1 MAVFPTQLP
10 KIAFPWEV
18 DSIQFRLEE
27 ISSLY
32 VRLTF
37 SDKEIYSALLYTGV
51 PSTRLVLSPTF
62 VVAENISQLIIDE
75 CQTRCAPL
83 TIYYSEDGTT
93 YTESQTIRIIPCN
106 IVTQYRASEIATSS
120 FLTLLGDTKQ
130 TAVDGREVLRLYTP
144 TSSSPEALSL
154 TATFV
159 SSSGTPYEVTNSDR
173 VVGMPSEVSSFLV
186 DMSSISSW
194 RAHPSDCLA
203 KVVVRV
209 GTRKQTY
216 LVNPHLRHS
225 LRFMNCFYSEDV
237 IYFSEIER
245 EVKPTRTSGQVSGKH
260 VTFFVE
266 PSSKTKGTT
275 APLLDSELDWAED
288 AVHSIY
294 FKDSDDR
301 DVSITDNTFKYD
313 SGISSMPR
321 LTLTWELYQYRY
333 KFSRT
338 VKTFDFTFDE
348 TYG

>member
-10 KIAFPWEV
+10 EIAFPWEV

-37 SDKEIYSALLYTGV
+37 SDKEIYNALLYTGV
-51 PSTRLVLSPTF
+51 PSTRLVLSSTF

-75 CQTRCAPL
+75 CQTRCASL

-93 YTESQTIRIIPCN
+93 YTESQTVRIIPCN

-144 TSSSPEALSL
+144 TSSSPEVLSL

-173 VVGMPSEVSSFLV
+173 HVGMPSEVSSFLV

-194 RAHPSDCLA
+194 RTHPSDCLA

-209 GTRKQTY
+209 GTREQTY

-237 IYFSEIER
+237 IYFSEIECD
-245 EVKPTRTSGQVSGKH
+245 VKPTRSSGMVNGKQRAFH
-260 VTFFVE
+260 VERNTTF
-266 PSSKTKGTT
+266 KGVT
-275 APLLDSELDWAED
+275 APLLDSELAWAED
-288 AVHSIY
+288 AAHSLHFTDADGREVAVVDNE
-294 FKDSDDR
+294 FKHTTNAAD
-301 DVSITDNTFKYD
+301 
-313 SGISSMPR
+313 MPR
-321 LTLTWELYQYRY
+321 LRLSWKNTQDVY
-333 KFSRT
+333 KLHRK
-338 VKTFDFTFDE
+338 VHTFDTTFDP
-348 TYG
+348 TYL